1 MNSTVKTSVV
11 SLHHF
16 KISNFIDKH
25 KFTQLV
31 YNIFTKLQQH
41 VFTIVAGTNSIG
53 KLNFMNKLELCL
65 LLTSLKLNINHSNS
79 IGELKNGQLTFPL

>member
-1 MNSTVKTSVV
+1 MNSIVKSSVV
-11 SLHHF
+11 SLHHL
-16 KISNFIDKH
+16 KTSNFTDEH

-31 YNIFTKLQQH
+31 HNIFTKLQQH
-41 VFTIVAGTNSIG
+41 VFTTVDGTNSIC

-79 IGELKNGQLTFPL
+79 IGELKHGQLTFPL